1 MTEQT
6 TPPPTASPV
15 APPTLLDALRGSSAQ
30 DIIALLFRF
39 ELAEPFFRAL
49 KEREIVFNS
58 PGLPSPDQIHEQAL
72 EAFKERHQLTS
83 DGALKT
89 WSIRHGLTPD
99 DLLSEAIHEF
109 RLEQFRDRLLDQNR
123 ESLYL
128 RYKQKLDR
136 VLYSLIRN
144 SDADLIRHLYYAI
157 DAGEI
162 SFREAARQYSQG
174 IEARTE
180 GIVGPVDLAT
190 PHPEI
195 TSRLVTLRPGELSEP
210 FMSDS
215 WHTIVRLEYRYDSV
229 YDDAAKRY
237 LGDIWLNSFFDA
249 PLQAEVQQII
259 AWVFS
264 S

>member
-6 TPPPTASPV
+6 IPTATPS
-15 APPTLLDALRGSSAQ
+15 AAQPTLLDALRGSSAQ

-39 ELAEPFFRAL
+39 ELAEPFLRAL
-49 KEREIVFNS
+49 KEREAVFNASGLSS
-58 PGLPSPDQIHEQAL
+58 PEQIHVQAMD
-72 EAFKERHQLTS
+72 AFKARHQIDS
-83 DGALKT
+83 EDALRS
-89 WSIRHGLTPD
+89 WSVRHALTPD
-99 DLLSEAIHEF
+99 DLLSEAIHEL
-109 RLEQFRDRLLDQNR
+109 RLEQFRDRLLGQNI

-136 VLYSLIRN
+136 VLYSLIRHT
-144 SDADLIRHLYYAI
+144 DADLIRHLYYAI

-162 SFREAARQYSQG
+162 CFRDAARQHSQG
-174 IEARTE
+174 IESRTA

-195 TSRLVTLRPGELSEP
+195 TSRLLGLRPGELSEP

-215 WHTIVRLEYRYDSV
+215 WHMIVRLEYRYESV

-237 LGDIWLNSFFDA
+237 LGDICLNSYFDA
-249 PLQAEVQQII
+249 PLQAEVQRII
-259 AWVFS
+259 EWVLS
-264 S
+264 P